1 MLGAPRT
8 NLLGLEPFQESRSVE
23 GVIPHNALLSGCALP
38 GPGDPRL
45 IARGDPSFRE
55 IQNERILQE
64 LGTIISVRHSPAA
77 SGLVKV
83 SFRARKGSQETH
95 GGLGLGQMDQPPEVV
110 RDGTSWQTSELTAV
124 PKGEGRINAREMV
137 SLLS

>member
-1 MLGAPRT
+1 MLGALRT

-23 GVIPHNALLSGCALP
+23 GVIPHNALLSGSALP

-45 IARGDPSFRE
+45 IARGAPSFRE
-55 IQNERILQE
+55 IQNECTLQE

-83 SFRARKGSQETH
+83 SSGPGRGLRKHMEARAWGRW
-95 GGLGLGQMDQPPEVV
+95 
-110 RDGTSWQTSELTAV
+110 TSRQ
-124 PKGEGRINAREMV
+124 R
-137 SLLS
+137 